1 MRGNLA
7 GAGLWLAALAIL
19 RLVPVSS
26 VPSIPCLFR
35 TLTGLP
41 CPLCGMTRAMFLL
54 GQGEWQAALKL
65 HPLSPAVFAA
75 FVFLLA
81 VSLAKVLNPRIT
93 FRIPPRALHVATL
106 LFAVYGL
113 ARILRSAGLV
123 LALALYLAYP
133 LAAQENEAPAEPL
146 VKVQFEIRGRGEAF
160 LGLGYQAG
168 NDNVYYLHRTRLSL
182 DTRPVSWLRAF
193 AQFQD
198 SHAPGH
204 RQPVP
209 DSVAD
214 TFDMRQAFIELHSA
228 EAPWSL
234 QVGRQDLNF
243 GEQRLVGASNW
254 GNVGRSFDA
263 VRLVYGTRS
272 KRLDWFASSVV
283 SPRKSAFD
291 KADYRHRFYGFYS
304 SFSNVIPG
312 GVFEPYVLWKSEG
325 NYRSERGVM
334 GRLDVVTAGLRANG
348 KLSKR
353 IDFGVETAMQTGSAS
368 GDRIRA
374 WAGHFLVGYKLSEA
388 GGGPRLIAQYNRAS
402 GDSNPSDGRRGT
414 FDNLYPTN
422 HFYYG
427 IADRIGWRNI
437 NEISAGIELR
447 PLSRLR
453 ILTDAHF
460 FWLGTVQDALYLASG
475 SSFVKNPAASS
486 RRIGDELDLA
496 VDYQV
501 TERFSLVFGWGL
513 LSPRT
518 FLKESTPGDRFTTVY
533 AQWLWRLQP
542 Q

>member
-1 MRGNLA
+1 MRGNIA
-7 GAGLWLAALAIL
+7 ETGLWLAALAIL

-26 VPSIPCLFR
+26 IPAIPCLFR

-41 CPLCGMTRAMFLL
+41 CPLCGMTRAVFLL
-54 GQGEWQAALKL
+54 AQGEWQSALTL
-65 HPLSPAVFAA
+65 HPLSPAVLA
-75 FVFLLA
+75 VLLVLLA
-81 VSLAKVLNPRIT
+81 VSLVKLFNPRFT
-93 FRIPPRALHVATL
+93 FRIPSRALHVAML
-106 LFAVYGL
+106 LFAVHGV
-113 ARILRSAGLV
+113 ARMLRSAGLF
-123 LALALYLAYP
+123 LAMALCLAYP
-133 LAAQENEAPAEPL
+133 LPAQEKEAPKEPP

-160 LGLGYQAG
+160 LGLGYQAE
-168 NDNVYYLHRTRLSL
+168 NDNVYYLHRTRVSF
-182 DTRPVSWLRAF
+182 DTRPASWLRAF

-198 SHAPGH
+198 SRAPGH
-204 RQPVP
+204 RQPAP
-209 DSVAD
+209 DSVAG
-214 TFDMRQAFIELHSA
+214 TFDVRQAFFELHSA
-228 EAPWSL
+228 ESPWSL

-283 SPRKSAFD
+283 VPRKSAFD

-325 NYRSERGVM
+325 NYRSERGVT

-353 IDFGVETAMQTGSAS
+353 LDFGVETAMQTGSAA
-368 GDRIRA
+368 GDSIGA
-374 WAGHFLVGYKLSEA
+374 WAGHVLVGYKLSEA
-388 GGGPRLIAQYNRAS
+388 GWGPRLIAQYNRAS

-437 NEISAGIELR
+437 NEISAGIEFR
-447 PLSRLR
+447 PFSRFR
-453 ILTDAHF
+453 ILTDSHF
-460 FWLGTVQDALYLASG
+460 FWLGTLQDALYLASG
-475 SSFVKNPAASS
+475 SPAVKNPGASS
-486 RRIGDELDLA
+486 RRIGDEYDLA

-501 TERFSLVFGWGL
+501 SERFSFVFGWGL
-513 LSPRT
+513 LFPRT